1 MKYCAL
7 FSLFFLSA
15 IGLGAADTSV
25 RVPSA
30 TGSLAP
36 ELILDRYFLATAG
49 QQERLRGVK
58 MEVDIQAQLPK
69 LKKQGR
75 LHGFRHIS
83 KLGRVTYDALRFV
96 GDKTIQ
102 NDVIARYLT
111 GEKQAEEQDPKAMAI
126 SQLNY
131 KFKYK
136 GLTLRDGKQ
145 VYVFELKP
153 RKKRVGLFKGELLL
167 DPESY
172 LPVREMGQFV
182 KNPSVFLKKIEF
194 TRDYV
199 IRDGLAIP
207 KHVES
212 TIETRIVG
220 KAQISIDFFNFSK
233 SGDEPAALPVS
244 GDAQ

>member
-1 MKYCAL
+1 MTAL
-7 FSLFFLSA
+7 TP
-15 IGLGAADTSV
+15 D
-25 RVPSA
+25 
-30 TGSLAP
+30 
-36 ELILDRYFLATAG
+36 LILDRYFTATAG

-58 MEVDIQAQLPK
+58 MEVDIHAELPR

-75 LHGFRHIS
+75 LQGFRHIS

-111 GEKQAEEQDPKAMAI
+111 GERQAEEQDPKAMAI
-126 SQLNY
+126 SPMNY

-136 GLTLRDGKQ
+136 GLTIRDGKQ

-153 RKKRVGLFKGELLL
+153 RKKRLGLFKGELLL
-167 DPESY
+167 DPDTY
-172 LPVREMGQFV
+172 LPVREEGRFV
-182 KNPSVFLKKIEF
+182 KNPSVFLKKIVF
-194 TRDYV
+194 ARDYT
-199 IRDGLAIP
+199 IHDGLAIP

-220 KAQISIDFFNFSK
+220 KAQISIDFSNFSR
-233 SGDEPAALPVS
+233 SEDDRNAPPAS